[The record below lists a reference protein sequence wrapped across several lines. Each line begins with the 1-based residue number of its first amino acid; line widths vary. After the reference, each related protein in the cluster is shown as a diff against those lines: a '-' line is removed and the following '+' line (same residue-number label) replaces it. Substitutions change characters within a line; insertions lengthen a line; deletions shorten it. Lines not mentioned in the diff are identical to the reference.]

1 MMTDNFESHTKQHK
15 NTTNYAER
23 ISSNEAVISELDQK
37 FSACY
42 WTRWFINV
50 FRAKWIQSVP
60 SLFLRYIL
68 IVSLLRLQRLGGNL

>member
-1 MMTDNFESHTKQHK
+1 MKLLITCLLLLFSFAGSDLSPMTAYLLCSSVMMTDNFESHTKQHK

-42 WTRWFINV
+42 
-50 FRAKWIQSVP
+50 
-60 SLFLRYIL
+60 
-68 IVSLLRLQRLGGNL
+68 